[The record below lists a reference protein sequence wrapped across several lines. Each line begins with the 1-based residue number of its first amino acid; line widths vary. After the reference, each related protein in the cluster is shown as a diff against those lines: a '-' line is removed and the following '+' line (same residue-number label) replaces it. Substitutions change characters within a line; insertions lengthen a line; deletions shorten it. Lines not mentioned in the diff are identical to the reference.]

1 MRSGTENV
9 PGIAGMAKAV
19 EQILLKLKRIVE
31 SRYCFSTPIA
41 FNVADIAGLFDE
53 QALPAETYIPLSSNA

>member
-1 MRSGTENV
+1 MSASVVNR
-9 PGIAGMAKAV
+9 
-19 EQILLKLKRIVE
+19 LKLKRIVE